1 MAGVCIFLQLVI
13 NINEVDMYYF
23 DSKTLNF
30 YPQSLVDSYTDID
43 VSTMQLVD
51 EDTFNKIINGN
62 GQRAADSEGNPILI
76 PCAPSEYHAWN
87 GTEWML
93 SDEKQAELI
102 KSKRQQLVDNIDS
115 TASELIRKWTRF
127 ESEYKEREKAALAFK
142 ENQYHGEASIYITG
156 FAVAANVDNQT
167 ATNIILQQAEQLR
180 NTLAQMSVLRMRKY
194 ELKQDNLTLEQ
205 MQAIHDDVVSKMQ
218 ALAETQK

>member
-1 MAGVCIFLQLVI
+1 
-13 NINEVDMYYF
+13 MYYF
-23 DSKTLNF
+23 DKITCNF
-30 YPQSLVDSYTDID
+30 YPVEGAESRYPDVDFSQ
-43 VSTMQLVD
+43 MKQVD
-51 EDTFNKIINGN
+51 EATFQRIINGD
-62 GQRAADSEGNPILI
+62 GARAADDDGNPILI
-76 PCAPSEYHAWN
+76 PNAPSEYHAWN

-102 KSKRQQLVDNIDS
+102 KSKREQLIDNIDNIAA
-115 TASELIRKWTRF
+115 TLIAKWTRF

-142 ENQYHGEASIYITG
+142 ENQYHGEASLYITG